1 MRLTGNR
8 WPCNRRSVRV
18 IPQFLPA
25 GFLASGVA
33 AGLKSSGALDM
44 ALIVNQGPSFNAAA
58 VFTSNK
64 VIAAPVI
71 WSKEVIKGKQ
81 VRAAILNSG
90 GANAC
95 TGPEGF
101 ADTHKTA
108 EAVGDLL
115 GISAGEVIVCSTG
128 LIGERL
134 PMEKILDGAEE
145 LSKKLAPG
153 TLEDIARSIMT
164 TDTIPKI
171 ASNEYQGVRTV
182 GVAKGA
188 GMLAP
193 TLATMLSVVM
203 TDAVLP
209 SDAQEIFARVTDR
222 TYNRIDSDGCMST
235 NDTVLLM
242 SSGASMVELS
252 SDDIESILMQ
262 VCQSLAEQLIED
274 AEGSTK
280 TVSITVEGAVS
291 EADAVEVARACAR
304 NNLLKC
310 AIFGGDPNWGRVLA
324 AAGTADAAIDPLTI
338 DVRLN
343 GIQVAKNSSPFE
355 DKTKVSFDARLVDLV
370 INLNIGNATATVRTN
385 DLSHDYVHE
394 NSAYST

>member
-1 MRLTGNR
+1 MN
-8 WPCNRRSVRV
+8 NS
-18 IPQFLPA
+18 LPLGFRAA
-25 GFLASGVA
+25 GVH
-33 AGLKSSGALDM
+33 AGLKSSGALDLT
-44 ALIVNQGPSFNAAA
+44 LIENTGPRFDAAA
-58 VFTSNK
+58 VYTTNQ
-64 VIAAPVI
+64 VVAAPVI
-71 WSKEVIKGKQ
+71 WSREVTKGRL
-81 VRAAILNSG
+81 VRAAVLNSG

-101 ADTHKTA
+101 LDTHRTA
-108 EAVGDLL
+108 EKVGELL
-115 GISAGEVIVCSTG
+115 EISSGEVVVCSTG

-134 PMEKILDGAEE
+134 PMEKIMTGLEI
-145 LSKKLAPG
+145 LSPEMKSES
-153 TLEDIARSIMT
+153 LEDVARAIMT
-164 TDTIPKI
+164 TDTVPKI
-171 ASNEYQGVRTV
+171 AECDSDGVRTI

-193 TLATMLSVVM
+193 ALATMLSVVM

-209 SDAQEIFARVTDR
+209 PDAQDIFTRVCNR
-222 TYNRIDSDGCMST
+222 TFNRIDSDGCMST

-242 SSGASMVELS
+242 GSGASGVELS
-252 SDDIESILMQ
+252 AEVLERILMQ
-262 VCQSLAEQLIED
+262 ICGSLAEQLIED

-280 TVSITVEGAVS
+280 SVAITIEGAAS

-324 AAGTADAAIDPLTI
+324 AVGTAPVQMEPLAIDVT
-338 DVRLN
+338 LN
-343 GIQVAKNSSPFE
+343 GVQVAKNSAPFE
-355 DKTKVSFDARLVDLV
+355 DKNLVNFDARLVELV
-370 INLNIGNATATVRTN
+370 VNLNVGEFTATVRTN